1 MKRNINQE
9 KLLWQRTKKGL
20 TECFLTRIESSTM
33 NGIPDLN
40 GCING
45 NGFWMELKSDKVKYP
60 KLSKWQ
66 ISWINKHISYGG
78 VVIICNETLLQRS
91 IELYRPVSAFS
102 DPRLLKPRFSFSKP
116 VHWPSFQDAVRE
128 LAGQRSSRSRSLV
141 EQSRFSDSIRD
152 GTGSLS
158 ELDMARVS

>member
-1 MKRNINQE
+1 MA
-9 KLLWQRTKKGL
+9 TKKRESKL
-20 TECFLTRIESSTM
+20 SKLIQKNCNQIHFTRIESSTM

-152 GTGSLS
+152 GTGSLA